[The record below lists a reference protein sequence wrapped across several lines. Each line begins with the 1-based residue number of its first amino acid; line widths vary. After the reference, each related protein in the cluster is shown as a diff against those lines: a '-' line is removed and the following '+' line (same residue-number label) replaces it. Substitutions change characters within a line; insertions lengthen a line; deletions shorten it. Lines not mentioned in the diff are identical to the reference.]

1 MQEIKMGRWQN
12 GGGINLT
19 FRHPYNPMTVVGQL
33 VSLDF
38 ADVDKLHQLIHEYQ
52 DHPDAWCLT
61 EKCPVHARDGSIARR
76 QDFLCNIVVTAIE
89 GGIGYWADHKNY
101 QWRSENGLLVEAT
114 ADVLEDMETAQDPGW
129 QKLDSKV
136 IERGINLIKHKVV
149 GDMMDR
155 RRAIV
160 MAELDNDASDID
172 SVDAD
177 CIVQAGLLGAI
188 KYG

>member
-1 MQEIKMGRWQN
+1 MQEITMERWWN
-12 GGGINLT
+12 GGGITLEVKPT
-19 FRHPYNPMTVVGQL
+19 IHHVVHPSHRL
-33 VSLDF
+33 SLDCD
-38 ADVDKLHQLIHEYQ
+38 DVDRLHELIHAYKE
-52 DHPDAWCLT
+52 HPNAWCLT

-89 GGIGYWADHKNY
+89 GGIGYWADYKNY
-101 QWRSENGLLVEAT
+101 QWRAENGLLVEAT
-114 ADVLEDMETAQDPGW
+114 ADVLEDTDGPGVAGW

-136 IERGINLIKHKVV
+136 IERGINLIKYKVV

-155 RRAIV
+155 RAAII

-177 CIVQAGLLGAI
+177 CIVQAGLLGEV